1 MKAVLKW
8 LNEIEEGVSAAGI
21 HRYIISEITELGC
34 TERTAKAYVDNLRDG
49 HFIEEK
55 SGYRFVV
62 SASGKKWLKRHT

>member
-8 LNEIEEGVSAAGI
+8 LNELEEGVTIAGI
-21 HRYIISEITELGC
+21 KRHIINEVTELGC
-34 TERTAKAYVDNLRDG
+34 TARTAKAYVDDLRDS